1 MKKIKSLFAV
11 LCFALALSLC
21 ACFGERTEQTSVYKI
36 SAVYDEQNHTISA
49 QMQLS
54 YYNGTGSVLDE
65 VCMHL
70 YPSFFREGARFSPV
84 PSELVSSAYPCGM
97 SYGGIEISE
106 VTLNG
111 EKIDVTISGE
121 DDDILVVSL
130 PEEGQLYPQER
141 AQIGVNF
148 SLKIPQVNHRFGY
161 NGKTVNLGN
170 WYPIACVYEDGKF
183 VTDTYCEYGDPFYS
197 ECASYEVSIT
207 VPSGLNVASTGEMS
221 KREGDVCD
229 IFELKA
235 NNVRDFA
242 LVIGEM
248 KMLGTRINGVD
259 VNYYYDEDVNAEK
272 TLITASDAIK
282 TFSNLFGAYPYS
294 TYNVV
299 RTNFLHGGMEYPGLS
314 LISNSLNDS
323 LFTEAVIHE
332 TAHQWWYGVVGNNE
346 VKNAWMDEGL
356 CEFSTGLFYEQNSS
370 YGVDAQKR
378 LADALGAYIIYFD
391 DSKIDARDDSMNRV
405 LGEYKDTFEYTYCS
419 YVKGELMFSSLSS
432 AIGEQNLLKGL
443 KAYYNAYKFK
453 NARPDDMIGC
463 LEKASSRSLK
473 SFFDAWVE
481 GKVKMFA

>member
-1 MKKIKSLFAV
+1 
-11 LCFALALSLC
+11 
-21 ACFGERTEQTSVYKI
+21 
-36 SAVYDEQNHTISA
+36 
-49 QMQLS
+49 
-54 YYNGTGSVLDE
+54 
-65 VCMHL
+65 
-70 YPSFFREGARFSPV
+70 
-84 PSELVSSAYPCGM
+84 
-97 SYGGIEISE
+97 
-106 VTLNG
+106 
-111 EKIDVTISGE
+111 
-121 DDDILVVSL
+121 
-130 PEEGQLYPQER
+130 
-141 AQIGVNF
+141 
-148 SLKIPQVNHRFGY
+148 
-161 NGKTVNLGN
+161 
-170 WYPIACVYEDGKF
+170 
-183 VTDTYCEYGDPFYS
+183 
-197 ECASYEVSIT
+197 
-207 VPSGLNVASTGEMS
+207 MS

-259 VNYYYDEDVNAEK
+259 VNYYYVDDVNAEK

-314 LISNSLNDS
+314 LISNALNDS

-443 KAYYNAYKFK
+443 KAYYNA
-453 NARPDDMIGC
+453 
-463 LEKASSRSLK
+463 
-473 SFFDAWVE
+473 
-481 GKVKMFA
+481 